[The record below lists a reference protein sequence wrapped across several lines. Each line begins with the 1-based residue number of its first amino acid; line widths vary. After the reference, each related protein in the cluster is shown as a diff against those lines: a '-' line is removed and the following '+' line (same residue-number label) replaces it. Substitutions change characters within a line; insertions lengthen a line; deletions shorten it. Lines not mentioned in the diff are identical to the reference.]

1 MAKFQFFYD
10 YLCPHC
16 KKGYEI
22 MMDALKDFPDIEP
35 EYMPIELNP
44 KSMPN
49 PYLQAFY
56 IAQELGADMNAF
68 HSTLFQKASIENQ
81 NVRSNKVLSDI
92 LENIIDKNKLLEI
105 IESGKYAGKIPE
117 NNDLAYEKD
126 NVWFLPAF
134 RVPGLSPETPRL
146 DAQGGIGI
154 TAEDMVAFLQK
165 L

>member
-1 MAKFQFFYD
+1 MPKFQFFYD
-10 YLCPHC
+10 YQCPHC

-22 MMDALKDFPDIEP
+22 LKSLLP
-35 EYMPIELNP
+35 EYSDMEVEWRPIELNP
-44 KSMPN
+44 KPIMN
-49 PYLQAFY
+49 PYIQAFY
-56 IAQELGADMNAF
+56 IAQELGADMDKF

-81 NVRSNKVLSDI
+81 NVRSSKVMGDI
-92 LENIIDKNKLLEI
+92 IENIMDKEKYLEI
-105 IESGKYAGKIPE
+105 LESGKYAPKVGE

-134 RVPGLSPETPRL
+134 RVPGLSQDTPRL

-154 TAEDMVAFLQK
+154 TAEELKEFLDK

>member
-22 MMDALKDFPDIEP
+22 MMDLISDYPDMEVQ
-35 EYMPIELNP
+35 YMPIELNP
-44 KSMPN
+44 RPMAN
-49 PYLQAFY
+49 PYIQSFY
-56 IAQELGADMNAF
+56 IAEELGADMKAF
-68 HSTLFQKASIENQ
+68 HSTLFQKASIESQ
-81 NVRSNKVLSDI
+81 NVRSAKVLADI
-92 LENIIDKNKLLEI
+92 LEKIVDREKLLSI
-105 IESGKYAGKIPE
+105 IESGKYQPKVGE

-126 NVWFLPAF
+126 NIWFLPSF
-134 RVPGLSPETPRL
+134 RVPGLSPDSPRL

-154 TAEDMVAFLQK
+154 TPQELKDFLDK